1 MHCEKGIGKDHA
13 KWSPVCAYS
22 PSDIAS
28 EHEDIEQRLTQFNRP
43 AFHTKATA
51 SYRLLP
57 TIHITK
63 PIPSDLCDKFAQC
76 FAPGVIEVEKD
87 ENGNKVCKVVNS
99 RKDTVS
105 REVLRH
111 PEFEDSVILGRKRD
125 HFICE
130 GSSTLRYA

>member
-1 MHCEKGIGKDHA
+1 MVACLCV
-13 KWSPVCAYS
+13 SF
-22 PSDIAS
+22 PSDPPIMSDFAQVRGEDADKHAS
-28 EHEDIEQRLTQFNRP
+28 LHPPDT
-43 AFHTKATA
+43 TATA

-63 PIPSDLCDKFAQC
+63 PIPSALCDKFAQC
-76 FAPGVIEVEKD
+76 FAPGVVEVEKD
-87 ENGNKVCKVVNS
+87 EDGNKVCRVVNS

-111 PEFEDSVILGRKRD
+111 PEFEDFVILGRKRD

-130 GSSTLRYA
+130 S

>member
-1 MHCEKGIGKDHA
+1 M
-13 KWSPVCAYS
+13 
-22 PSDIAS
+22 
-28 EHEDIEQRLTQFNRP
+28 
-43 AFHTKATA
+43 
-51 SYRLLP
+51 
-57 TIHITK
+57 
-63 PIPSDLCDKFAQC
+63 
-76 FAPGVIEVEKD
+76 EKD

-130 GSSTLRYA
+130 